1 MDKDVSD
8 KGKFKDKRDRNFDTQ
23 KDSTLH
29 KIKVYDFQWGYTNIL
44 SSNLRRCKKRSTE
57 IHSRRIKYISL
68 KKKIEKSLDIDDLDH
83 ITNNNK

>member
-29 KIKVYDFQWGYTNIL
+29 KIKVYDFQ
-44 SSNLRRCKKRSTE
+44 
-57 IHSRRIKYISL
+57 
-68 KKKIEKSLDIDDLDH
+68 
-83 ITNNNK
+83 